1 MGSMRRRKG
10 IGLEIE
16 AEEGSPQSPESLA
29 EIGQWEVGWW
39 GRVYSASLGG
49 NLGTRGLFPQRK
61 FRQERQLQGAGLSW
75 KGAVG

>member
-1 MGSMRRRKG
+1 MGRRKG

-16 AEEGSPQSPESLA
+16 AEEGTPQSPESLA

-49 NLGTRGLFPQRK
+49 NLGTREP
-61 FRQERQLQGAGLSW
+61 GAYSPKRNLGRNASS
-75 KGAVG
+75 KGRA